1 MLSDVIH
8 LLQDPSESSHGVT
21 LRGNEDWTALISEHG
36 REYPISKEGYV
47 ILSDGELPA
56 GDDEKMVEARDIFL
70 ANGHFAPFVEAV
82 TRSVGEAVNDA
93 DIPVT
98 QEVALCEAGAGTGY
112 YLSHTL
118 DSVDQSVGVAID
130 VSLPAAE
137 KLAQCHPRVGAVVA
151 DALRTLPLL
160 NESVDVISAI
170 FAPRNPA
177 EFARVLK
184 DGGEL
189 VVLTSHEGHLGELRA
204 PLEIP
209 DVRPHKVEEIID
221 QVAEFF
227 EAIDAP
233 QLVEFP
239 MTLDHDSIL
248 AQIAMSPSAQVID
261 QDELA
266 RRASRLPDT
275 MTVTARS
282 TITRLQKK

>member
-8 LLQDPSESSHGVT
+8 LLQDPSEGSNGVT
-21 LRGNEDWTALISEHG
+21 LRGNEDWTSLISEKG
-36 REYPISKEGYV
+36 REYPVNEAGYV
-47 ILSDGELPA
+47 VLADGDLPA
-56 GDDEKMVEARDIFL
+56 GDDKEMVEARDIFL

-82 TRSVGEAVNDA
+82 TKSVGDAVEASN
-93 DIPVT
+93 IPVT
-98 QEVALCEAGAGTGY
+98 QEVALCEVGAGTGY

-137 KLAQCHPRVGAVVA
+137 KLAHCHPRVGAVVA
-151 DALRTLPLL
+151 DAMHTLPLL
-160 NESVDVISAI
+160 SESVDVISAI

-189 VVLTSHEGHLGELRA
+189 VVLASHEGHLGELRA

-209 DVRPHKVEEIID
+209 DVRPHKIEEIIE
-221 QVAEFF
+221 QVSDYFAVVDE
-227 EAIDAP
+227 P
-233 QLVEFP
+233 RLVEFP

-261 QDELA
+261 QEELS
-266 RRASRLPDT
+266 RRAARLPQT

-282 TITRLQKK
+282 TITRLKKK